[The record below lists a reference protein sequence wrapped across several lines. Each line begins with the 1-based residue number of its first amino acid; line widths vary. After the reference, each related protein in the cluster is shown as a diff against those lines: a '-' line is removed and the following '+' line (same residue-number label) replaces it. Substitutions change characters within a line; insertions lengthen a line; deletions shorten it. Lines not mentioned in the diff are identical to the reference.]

1 MSLDNLKESIKESTG
16 KEIKNIKEEADA
28 KIEEI
33 NKKTDEEIKL
43 INEETKRS
51 IEAESKRLIDE
62 YTSNAD
68 LMARNIIDEAK
79 QKAID
84 EEYNTIKSKLI
95 TELTKNEKYI
105 KIIKSAIDEATKK
118 LGEDGF
124 SLLLDKEYKKSIEV
138 KYPKIKIKEG
148 KNKEALIKSNDNKII
163 INIAP
168 DIIIE
173 TYSTEI
179 KKRIYESLFKNRK
192 SKFINTKKNKKVK

>member
-95 TELTKNEKYI
+95 NELTKNEKYI